1 MLERPTGRF
10 DNPDRVGLVLPTF
23 ELQQQLD
30 RNVNHATDRIIGTV
44 GDALCRP
51 DDRLPQRSSISPN
64 PAITSW
70 APMIVAAT
78 WAIDNRFC
86 VACERISS

>member
-1 MLERPTGRF
+1 MFKRPTGRF
-10 DNPDRVGLVLPTF
+10 DNSRPGTSGMPTL

-44 GDALCRP
+44 GDGLCKP
-51 DDRLPQRSSISPN
+51 ADWLPQRSSISPN

-70 APMIVAAT
+70 APMIVVAT